1 MTRETSSGKRF
12 FVLLVMAALL
22 VGGYYFL
29 FSGGSDDGAN
39 TNTIN
44 TQNSTTANTTNQG
57 GGTGGPEVPTSYDE
71 CVDAGYPIQESY
83 PQKCSVPGGET
94 YTQDIGNELEVD
106 DRIQITTP
114 RPTGTI
120 SDPLTVTGKAVGS
133 WYFEASFPVIL
144 LDADGAEVARTVAR
158 AQGDWMTTA
167 FVPFTATLEIP
178 DSLTGPATL
187 VLEKDNPS
195 GLAENDASL
204 RVPVVVE

>member
-1 MTRETSSGKRF
+1 MSRESSSGKRF
-12 FVLLVMAALL
+12 FALLVVAALL
-22 VGGYYFL
+22 IGGYYFL
-29 FSGGSDDGAN
+29 FSGGSDDEVN
-39 TNTIN
+39 TNTTN
-44 TQNSTTANTTNQG
+44 TQSTNIVNTTNQD

-106 DRIQITTP
+106 DRIQITKP
-114 RPTGTI
+114 RPTSTI

-144 LDADGAEVARTVAR
+144 LDADGAELVRTIAT

-167 FVPFTATLEIP
+167 FVPFTATVNIP
-178 DSLTGPATL
+178 DSYSGPATL
-187 VLEKDNPS
+187 LLKKDNPS
-195 GLAENDASL
+195 GLTENDAAL